1 MSIHKFQKIYSGGG
15 GEGGKGGQ
23 EAVGEADG
31 LKLFGMLIG
40 SCKGAATI
48 YLFTMFEGGACQ
60 LKI

>member
-15 GEGGKGGQ
+15 GGVERGAGG
-23 EAVGEADG
+23 EGEADG
-31 LKLFGMLIG
+31 LKLFGMSIG
-40 SCKGAATI
+40 SCKGAPTI